1 MKKLYL
7 LLTTTV
13 ITGMAMISAHGAEQK
28 ECKAPKFSDVGWT
41 DITATTALASLIL
54 ELADYEPQT
63 TILSVP
69 VTLQS
74 LENGQID
81 IFLGNWM
88 PLQEEVRKPYL
99 DGKKIE
105 RAGINLEGAKIGLAT
120 TGGKLDIKNYAD
132 IANFK
137 DQLGGKIYGIEAGS
151 SANAT
156 IQTMIEKD
164 KFGLKDFQLAESSEQ
179 AMLSQVQNAVRKNEP
194 IVFFAWTPH
203 PMNIQYK
210 LTYLENGENVF
221 GPNDGAATVETLT
234 RKNYAVDC
242 PNVSHFLSNLKFDTE
257 MESTMMKLIL
267 EDGMEAKAAVTKWI
281 GENPQRLDI
290 WLEGVTTFDGKPALP
305 QVKAG
310 LGIE

>member
-1 MKKLYL
+1 MKKLNL
-7 LLTTTV
+7 CLATTA
-13 ITGMAMISAHGAEQK
+13 ITSMLVISAHAAEQNA
-28 ECKAPKFSDVGWT
+28 CKTPKFSDVGWT
-41 DITATTALASLIL
+41 DITATTALASLLL

-99 DGKKIE
+99 EGNKIE
-105 RAGINLEGAKIGLAT
+105 RAGTNLEGAKIGLAT
-120 TGGKLDIKNYAD
+120 TGGNLDIKQYAD

-156 IQTMIEKD
+156 IQTMVEND

-203 PMNIQYK
+203 PMNIKYK
-210 LTYLENGENVF
+210 LTYLENGDNVF
-221 GPNDGAATVETLT
+221 GPDDGAATVETLT
-234 RKNYAVDC
+234 RKNYATDC
-242 PNVSHFLSNLKFDTE
+242 PNVSHFLSKLKFDTA

-281 GENPQRLDI
+281 GENPQQLDT
-290 WLEGVTTFDGKPALP
+290 WLEGVNTFDGKPALP

-310 LGIE
+310 LGL